1 MFQVISRLWH
11 IEIHPNFHSMSPLYP
26 SNCLKSLRWCQETTL
41 FNYLSILTPLGVQI
55 SGPKVLIPQP
65 ILYFFMLIKKAIKA
79 LYLAKKNYYIS
90 LTVFAETCVKVDA
103 VVSVKWQQIY
113 LYRLAL
119 YIVRLY
125 TGVQEVQNH

>member
-1 MFQVISRLWH
+1 M
-11 IEIHPNFHSMSPLYP
+11 HPNFHSMSPLYP
-26 SNCLKSLRWCQETTL
+26 SNCLKNLRWCQETTL
-41 FNYLSILTPLGVQI
+41 FIYLSILTPLGVQI

-79 LYLAKKNYYIS
+79 LYLAKIKYCIS

-113 LYRLAL
+113 LSSRFIYSKVIYRFNI
-119 YIVRLY
+119 Y
-125 TGVQEVQNH
+125 VQEVQNH